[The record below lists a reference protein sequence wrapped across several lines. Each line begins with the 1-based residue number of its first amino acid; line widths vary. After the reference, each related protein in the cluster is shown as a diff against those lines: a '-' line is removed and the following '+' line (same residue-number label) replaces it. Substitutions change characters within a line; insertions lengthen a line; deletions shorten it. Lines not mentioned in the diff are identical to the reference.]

1 LGKRLKLFGCRALS
15 ISTQAEPG
23 TVIAA
28 AEDGL
33 QVAAGEGVV
42 LIKTVQL
49 EGGRP
54 LAVPDFLRGH
64 HFQVENK
71 LGE

>member
-1 LGKRLKLFGCRALS
+1 LS

-28 AEDGL
+28 AADGL
-33 QVAAGEGVV
+33 QVAAGEGAV
-42 LIKTVQL
+42 LIESVQL

-54 LAVPDFLRGH
+54 LAVTDFLKGH
-64 HFQVENK
+64 HFQVEDK